1 MKPKRLG
8 SYLVIG
14 DWGWDENAHG
24 RLAQRAEKGDTADT
38 LLEHSVES
46 DSQTKSVAAV

>member
-24 RLAQRAEKGDTADT
+24 RLAQRAEKGDTADGH
-38 LLEHSVES
+38 LKCRWRLDNLKEIV
-46 DSQTKSVAAV
+46 